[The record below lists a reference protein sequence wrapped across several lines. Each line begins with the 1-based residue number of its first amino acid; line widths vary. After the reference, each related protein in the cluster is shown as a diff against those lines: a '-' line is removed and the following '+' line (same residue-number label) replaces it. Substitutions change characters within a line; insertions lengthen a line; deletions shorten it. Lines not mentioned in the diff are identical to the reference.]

1 MMSPSGATADLR
13 LPQELLGSVPRD
25 VRLTGGGIAVAS
37 LAVAAAVGALLAG
50 IVMSAIYAR
59 ASAER
64 QLRERDAVTA
74 EARVVQIQERRG
86 DGPRRVVTYRYDV
99 NGRGYTGRTSLR
111 NSDRRPM
118 TQGAAVRIAFV
129 PSEPDRSWMIGY
141 ARTGFPLWVIPL
153 TVFSLATTALAL
165 VWSLRRQWMLLSEGR
180 VARAQV
186 TALKKVS
193 SDKGKRYRVTYEF
206 QTISGARQRSRSDV
220 SKAPPA
226 IGATIP
232 VVYHRDQPEWSATY
246 PMPLVRPALHN

>member
-1 MMSPSGATADLR
+1 MTSPSGAAADLR
-13 LPQELLGSVPRD
+13 LPQELLGSLPRD

-37 LAVAAAVGALLAG
+37 LAVAAAVGALMAG
-50 IVMSAIYAR
+50 IVMSAIYVR

-74 EARVVQIQERRG
+74 EARVVQIQERRS

-99 NGRGYTGRTSLR
+99 NGRGYTGRTALR

-118 TQGAAVRIAFV
+118 TQGAAVHIAFV
-129 PSEPDRSWMIGY
+129 PSEPERSWMIGY
-141 ARTGFPLWVIPL
+141 ARTGFPLWLIPL

-165 VWSLRRQWMLLSEGR
+165 FWSLRRQWMLSEGR

-186 TALKKVS
+186 TALKRVS
-193 SDKGKRYRVTYEF
+193 GHEGKRYRVTYEF
-206 QTISGARQRSRSDV
+206 QTISGARQHSRSDV
-220 SKAPPA
+220 GKAPPA

-232 VVYHRDQPEWSATY
+232 VLYHRDQPEWSATY
-246 PMPLVRPALHN
+246 PMQLVRPALRN